1 MFGRNKKKEVKTFD
15 SVNLRPVISCSICTG
30 EQVAGFIDKRDGH
43 FTEIMLLQNE
53 DDKEAFLE
61 MYGLK
66 EVEKIY

>member
-15 SVNLRPVISCSICTG
+15 SVNLRPVIRCSICTG